1 MEIEYYLSK
10 YEYFVSLGYVVIIAS
25 ILTMIITQIIKKI
38 LQKKKV
44 ITQVTNETRIDIML
58 TKIGR
63 IVALLTYTLLYL
75 GNELIL
81 KNTIV
86 IDKGLIVALLSGS
99 ALTLTIAKGIY
110 TSLHQYF
117 KKQEVFKLLEEEK
130 QVNKWIIRGRSNEES
145 SNR

>member
-44 ITQVTNETRIDIML
+44 ITKDTNATKVDMIL

-86 IDKGLIVALLSGS
+86 IDKGLIAGLLSGS

-117 KKQEVFKLLEEEK
+117 KKQEVFKLLEEDK